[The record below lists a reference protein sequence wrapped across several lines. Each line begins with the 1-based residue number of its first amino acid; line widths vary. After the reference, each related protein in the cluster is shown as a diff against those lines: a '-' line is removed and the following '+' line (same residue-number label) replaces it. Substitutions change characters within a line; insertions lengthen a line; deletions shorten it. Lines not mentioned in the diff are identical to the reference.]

1 MAVDSD
7 LIATFYNNKNY
18 KKIIS
23 KIDASG
29 GFDTCKSKILEEYY
43 IMSCYYLKKPRKLDN
58 TLKIMV
64 ALESNNEV
72 LIRLLK
78 TALEQKSNSTV
89 DSIEKNSK
97 KGSKLETNVK
107 ALILNSIMK
116 EKYADKNSTTLLVSE
131 RICYLLNSKNFYDL
145 KDSKE
150 FIETIRVRVQ
160 KIFRT
165 KNYDRIITW
174 LSNLKILE
182 ENFLIYRF
190 FILSKRGVGDTESVI
205 RLCEKTIRDLNRPS
219 NIEWI
224 LDILYTA
231 GENKLIGELLSN
243 YDINKMTFRANLIY
257 ARSLKKLGDI
267 KKSELIIEG
276 AKNALSRQIEEEDME
291 IETAIKNIK
300 EIGFSGDINLSEH
313 LLFNMISSE
322 RFSSKLIKSK
332 KVHEMV
338 NLFQDTLDRQ
348 KRIKL
353 ADDLEIS
360 KMLMKQKSFQTVI
373 RLLKPYIMHGIRNSA
388 DLFEFYTLALKNE
401 DLVDQ
406 IDELVYSYSND
417 LKLATAERMANFLEI
432 NGLYRQHKIL
442 FELMQNDFLDSF
454 KLIRSHFNVLEKYS
468 VSATSES
475 ILIRISTIKKPKAGT
490 IIYFV
495 DRYSRMGNFSN
506 IETLMKTIRVNK
518 VTKII
523 CSLRILNINN
533 IRSDMADITNDIMA
547 LSIEEKKKSIFMQM
561 IKEFTIVAYRNY
573 EFKKIINVIRK
584 FELDKNFDNQ
594 IISTYIN
601 SLIDV
606 ENYDEVGALL
616 NKYRD
621 DFSDIQRW
629 RFMIEIGN
637 NDEVNNDLDDYNN
650 SKLSPGDDRNLT
662 ALLFKLGRFREY
674 IDITKRRIHQG
685 EFTLSTL
692 TRHFYSLYKLGDDFI
707 CKLEYKKLYLRFCH
721 KAEKRAIIAIL
732 GYDFNLST
740 DYLDELELSILMEPK
755 GHKISL
761 MIANAFLN
769 LERVDIAFKFFKH
782 ALINGQNEF
791 KVIEVGVR
799 IEKLLIDLSIDPLD
813 FSDEQILSKPIY
825 TDVAVIRELIK
836 TLESNK
842 SKKRKKKYSIGIQSH
857 TLDIGG
863 AERQVSYL
871 LNLLHRGK
879 IKSKNYSLITHKTPN
894 LSKYEATYYPK
905 IIDKNID
912 IIEYIKTPNFE
923 HHVKINSSILDIISH
938 LNILKERRLRN
949 LIQIYMF
956 KNFDIVHTW
965 QDYCNI
971 YGGIAALIAGSRV
984 IMSARTLPPPQKGRL
999 AARSG
1004 RSYKECYQLLLT
1016 NGNIILTHNS
1026 TFGKDEYIRWL
1037 GAPKEKNFTIH
1048 NGVDVSFTNDNI
1060 ENINLIESLELEK
1073 NSMIIGYVGRFTTD
1087 KRPWLFLKTAEEILI
1102 SNNVKGE
1109 RSKDLLEWYESN
1121 ENIINNEDNNR
1132 DIKNLERPIHF
1143 VMLGDGPQF
1152 ERAKEIISTSNI
1164 LNGRIHLMGFSN
1176 KVNLYLDEFDCFLL
1190 TSKVE
1195 GLPNVI
1201 IEAQSRGIPVVS
1213 TDVGGAKECILEDE
1227 TGFISSNDDPKNL
1240 AGLVIKILSDKKF
1253 MKSVG
1258 LKSPKFILNKFGEE
1272 TWSKNMNKLYL
1283 EELT

>member
-7 LIATFYNNKNY
+7 LIATSFDNKNY

-29 GFDTCKSKILEEYY
+29 GFEACNGKKLEEYY
-43 IMSCYYLKKPRKLDN
+43 LMSCYYLKKPRKLN
-58 TLKIMV
+58 NILKIMV
-64 ALESNNEV
+64 SLESNNEV
-72 LIRLLK
+72 LIMLLK

-89 DSIEKNSK
+89 DSIERNCK

-116 EKYADKNSTTLLVSE
+116 EKYADKNSTTLLLSE
-131 RICYLLNSKNFYDL
+131 RICHSLNNRDFYDL
-145 KDSKE
+145 RDSEE
-150 FIETIRVRVQ
+150 FIETIIIRIRKV
-160 KIFRT
+160 FRA
-165 KNYDRIITW
+165 KNYHRIITW
-174 LSNLKILE
+174 LSKLKVME
-182 ENFLIYRF
+182 ENFIFYRF
-190 FILSKRGVGDTESVI
+190 FILSKRGLGDTEDVI
-205 RLCEKTIRDLNRPS
+205 QLCEKSIRDLHKPN

-224 LDILYTA
+224 VDVLYTA
-231 GENKLIGELLSN
+231 GANKLIGELLSN
-243 YDINKMTFRANLIY
+243 YDINKMTFRTNLIY

-291 IETAIKNIK
+291 IGTAIKNIK

-313 LLFNMISSE
+313 LLFNMISGE

-332 KVHEMV
+332 NVHEMI

-353 ADDLEIS
+353 VDDLEIS
-360 KMLMKQKSFQTVI
+360 KMLMKQKSFERVI
-373 RLLKPYIMHGIRNSA
+373 RLLKPYILHGIRNSA
-388 DLFEFYTLALKNE
+388 DLFELYAIALKNE
-401 DLVDQ
+401 DLIDQ

-417 LKLATAERMANFLEI
+417 LKLATAERMANFLEV

-442 FELMQNDFLDSF
+442 FELIPNDFLDSF

-468 VSATSES
+468 GTATSES
-475 ILIRISTIKKPKAGT
+475 ILIRISTIKKPKVGT

-523 CSLRILNINN
+523 CSLRILNVNN
-533 IRSDMADITNDIMA
+533 IRSDMEDISNDIMA
-547 LSIEEKKKSIFMQM
+547 LSIEEKKKNIFMQM
-561 IKEFTIVAYRNY
+561 IKEFVIVAFRNY
-573 EFKKIINVIRK
+573 KFEKIISVIRK

-601 SLIDV
+601 SLINV
-606 ENYDEVGALL
+606 ENYDEVVGLL

-621 DFSDIQRW
+621 DFSEIQRW
-629 RFMIEIGN
+629 RFLIEIGN
-637 NDEVNNDLDDYNN
+637 NDEVNNDLDKYNS
-650 SKLSPGDDRNLT
+650 SKLSQGDDRNLK

-674 IDITKRRIHQG
+674 IDMTKRGIHKG

-692 TRHFYSLYKLGDDFI
+692 TRHFYSLYKLGDDHI

-721 KAEKRAIIAIL
+721 NAEKRAIIAIV
-732 GYDFNLST
+732 GYDFSLSI

-755 GHKISL
+755 GHKVSL
-761 MIANAFLN
+761 MITNAFLN
-769 LERVDIAFKFFKH
+769 LERVDIAFKYFKH

-799 IEKLLIDLSIDPLD
+799 IEKLFMDLAIDPLS
-813 FSDEQILSKPIY
+813 FSDEQILNNPIY

-842 SKKRKKKYSIGIQSH
+842 SKKKKKKYSIAIQSH

-879 IKSKNYSLITHKTPN
+879 IKSKSYSLITHKKPN
-894 LSKYEATYYPK
+894 LSKYGATYYPK
-905 IIDKNID
+905 IMNKNMD
-912 IIEYIKTPNFE
+912 IIEYIKPPNFE
-923 HHVKINSSILDIISH
+923 HYININSNILDIISH
-938 LNILKERRLRN
+938 LNTLKERRLRN

-956 KNFDIVHTW
+956 KKYDIVHTW

-971 YGGIAALIAGSRV
+971 YGGIAALIAGSRA
-984 IMSARTLPPPQKGRL
+984 IMSARTLPPTQKGRL

-1016 NGNIILTHNS
+1016 NNDIILTHNS

-1037 GAPKEKNFTIH
+1037 GAPKQKNLTIH
-1048 NGVDVSFTNDNI
+1048 NGVDVSFTNNNI
-1060 ENINLIESLELEK
+1060 ENINLIESLKLEK

-1109 RSKDLLEWYESN
+1109 RSKELLQWYESN
-1121 ENIINNEDNNR
+1121 EKIIYNKDNNS

-1152 ERAKEIISTSNI
+1152 ERAKEIISASNI
-1164 LNGRIHLMGFSN
+1164 LSGRIHLMGFSN
-1176 KVNLYLDEFDCFLL
+1176 KVNSYLNEFDCFLL

-1201 IEAQSRGIPVVS
+1201 IEAQSRGVSVVS

-1227 TGFISSNDDPKNL
+1227 TGFISSNDDPINL
-1240 AGLVIKILSDKKF
+1240 ARLVIKILSDKKF

-1258 LKSPKFILNKFGEE
+1258 TKSPKFILKKFGEE
-1272 TWSKNMNKLYL
+1272 AWSKNMNKLYL